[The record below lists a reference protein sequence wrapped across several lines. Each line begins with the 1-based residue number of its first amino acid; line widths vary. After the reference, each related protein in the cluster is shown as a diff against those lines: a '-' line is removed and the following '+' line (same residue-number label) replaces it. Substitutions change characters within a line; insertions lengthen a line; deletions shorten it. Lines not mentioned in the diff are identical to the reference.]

1 MRHAKTIKF
10 ADNRVLNFS
19 HTDFHVTENSLNDD
33 MEHVFEFLTENELI
47 LNAKKGKTEVM
58 LFGTSKRLSKL
69 TVNLNICYGGETL
82 NQTNRYKYLG
92 TLLDPSLS
100 LNDNFNVTY
109 KKASSRLRLLE
120 VLKENLTDKARKCVY
135 QSMVVP
141 LLTYNCIAN
150 LNLNRTQLLN
160 VFLKF

>member
-1 MRHAKTIKF
+1 MRDAKTVKF
-10 ADNRVLNFS
+10 DDGTVLYFS
-19 HTDFHVTENSLNDD
+19 HTDFHVIENSLNDD

-92 TLLDPSLS
+92 KNTHVSYI
-100 LNDNFNVTY
+100 V
-109 KKASSRLRLLE
+109 
-120 VLKENLTDKARKCVY
+120 
-135 QSMVVP
+135 
-141 LLTYNCIAN
+141 
-150 LNLNRTQLLN
+150 
-160 VFLKF
+160 